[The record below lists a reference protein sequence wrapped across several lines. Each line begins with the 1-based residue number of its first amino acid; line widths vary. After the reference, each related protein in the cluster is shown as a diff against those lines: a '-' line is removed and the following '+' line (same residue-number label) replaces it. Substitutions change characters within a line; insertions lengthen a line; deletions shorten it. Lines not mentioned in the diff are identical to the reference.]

1 MDVRELTVPGAWE
14 LTPRQFPDDRG
25 VFLEWFKAG
34 ALQDA
39 AGRRLELA
47 QANAS
52 SSRAGVVRG
61 IHYAAVPPGQAKY
74 VTCVAGSVLD
84 VVVDLRVGSPTFG
97 RWDAV
102 LLDARDRRAVFLSEG
117 LGHGFMALEDD
128 STVVYLCSTGYAPER
143 EHGIDPR
150 DPDLGID
157 WPTHGPDGTPLT
169 PSYSPKDEDAP
180 TLTEARD
187 AGALPSWDDV
197 NAFVRSLEV

>member
-25 VFLEWFKAG
+25 VFLEWFTAG
-34 ALQDA
+34 ALRA
-39 AGRRLELA
+39 ASGRRLELA

-52 SSRAGVVRG
+52 TSRAGVVRG
-61 IHYAAVPPGQAKY
+61 IHYADTPPGQAKY
-74 VTCVAGSVLD
+74 VTCAAGSVLD

-102 LLDARDRRAVFLSEG
+102 VLDTRDRRAVFLSEG

-143 EHGIDPR
+143 EHGVDPR

-157 WPTHGPDGTPLT
+157 WPTHGPGGEPLT
-169 PSYSPKDEDAP
+169 PSFSAKDAAAP
-180 TLTEARD
+180 TLDAARD
-187 AGALPSWDDV
+187 AGALPSWDEV
-197 NAFVRSLEV
+197 SAFLRTLEG